1 MRRSR
6 ERIGCAELLQ
16 CLRVLTCCTYA
27 GVVRGAGMQAWGWAS
42 CCFFSP
48 PSLSVVPPS
57 IPGDKFQLPAAPL
70 LASSHCDST
79 DSLADSQLNLRA
91 SDWDLFDASTATT
104 GSREDEVSWI

>member
-1 MRRSR
+1 MSKGVDVLHLCWCS
-6 ERIGCAELLQ
+6 EGC
-16 CLRVLTCCTYA
+16 RH
-27 GVVRGAGMQAWGWAS
+27 AGMGWAS
-42 CCFFSP
+42 WRFFSP

-57 IPGDKFQLPAAPL
+57 IPADKFQLPAAPL
-70 LASSHCDST
+70 LASSRCDST